1 MNQRK
6 DNHVIRHKLTIRHK
20 IWCIGTTI
28 INVKTVER
36 TAKAGAP
43 FQRGTTYKNIVYLFR
58 FILPMIYKNIVYS
71 FRFILLAEP
80 GLLCQGLHISGSVE
94 NNSDNWKLEEQFL
107 FHVRYSH
114 FLHRFT
120 IYISYSLSSTVKG

>member
-1 MNQRK
+1 MITSCIMNKRK

-71 FRFILLAEP
+71 FRFILLA
-80 GLLCQGLHISGSVE
+80 
-94 NNSDNWKLEEQFL
+94 
-107 FHVRYSH
+107 
-114 FLHRFT
+114 
-120 IYISYSLSSTVKG
+120 